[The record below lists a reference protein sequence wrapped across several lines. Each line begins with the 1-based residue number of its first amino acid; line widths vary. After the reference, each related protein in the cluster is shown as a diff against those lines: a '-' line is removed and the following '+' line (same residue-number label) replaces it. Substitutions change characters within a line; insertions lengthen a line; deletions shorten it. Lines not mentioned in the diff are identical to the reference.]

1 MANFSLIFVG
11 ALVVNV
17 VTTVVSSEW
26 FNKRKGGASQP
37 QPSAEEVEA
46 KKRWRVL
53 IKKYLVVYLLA
64 TMADWLQGPYVS
76 TVDNELVSFLYSS
89 F

>member
-76 TVDNELVSFLYSS
+76 TVVNGLVSFLHSS